1 MISFCEH
8 EPNMPAVF
16 DYFHETRTHRA
27 GGRPGARERVE
38 SDRAK
43 SRHDKTAHSALKA
56 VPQGQKSL
64 AHP

>member
-27 GGRPGARERVE
+27 GGRPGARGRVE
-38 SDRAK
+38 SDRANFK
-43 SRHDKTAHSALKA
+43 SRSRLFQNTVYGRTSGVFFL
-56 VPQGQKSL
+56 S
-64 AHP
+64 